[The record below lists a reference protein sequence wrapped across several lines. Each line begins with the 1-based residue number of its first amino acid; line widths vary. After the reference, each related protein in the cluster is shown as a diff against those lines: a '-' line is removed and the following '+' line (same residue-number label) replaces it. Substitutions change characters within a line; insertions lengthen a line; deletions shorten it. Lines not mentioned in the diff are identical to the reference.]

1 MKRINVYT
9 DGACSNNGR
18 PNAKA
23 GLGVYFGEN
32 DARNKYARITGKQ
45 TNNRA
50 EVMAILTAA
59 NILYREILAG
69 YDIHIY
75 SDSTYAMRC
84 CGEYGEKLHSKNW
97 ASKKPIPNLELVKTA
112 YETFKKY
119 DNITFH
125 YIAAHTGLDD
135 EHSRGN
141 EGADRL
147 ANLAIGQT
155 SCQYAN
161 KSKKKSH
168 YAVARGRQMG
178 VFNSWDEC
186 KVQVDGF
193 LDARYKGFTSLAEA
207 EAWIALNSTDNV
219 IPGHQALNKPKKIYL
234 NVPYSEKDE
243 GKKLGTKWDPKKKKW
258 YIFSNSNN
266 KETILNR
273 WPNI

>member
-1 MKRINVYT
+1 MSINVYT

-23 GLGVYFGEN
+23 GLGVFFSDN
-32 DARNKYARITGKQ
+32 DDRNFYAKISGKQ

-50 EVMAILTAA
+50 ELMAILKAA
-59 NILYREILAG
+59 NILKEEIREG

-84 CGEYGEKLHSKNW
+84 CRDYGEKLNAKGWN
-97 ASKKPIPNLELVKTA
+97 SKKEIPNLELIKLA
-112 YETFKKY
+112 YETFKSY
-119 DNITFH
+119 DNIHLH

-135 EHSRGN
+135 EHSQGN

-161 KSKKKSH
+161 K
-168 YAVARGRQMG
+168 
-178 VFNSWDEC
+178 
-186 KVQVDGF
+186 
-193 LDARYKGFTSLAEA
+193 
-207 EAWIALNSTDNV
+207 
-219 IPGHQALNKPKKIYL
+219 PKKIYL
-234 NVPYSEKDE
+234 NIPYSEKDE

-258 YIFSNSNN
+258 YIFSNSNYR
-266 KETILNR
+266 ETILNR
-273 WPNI
+273 WHNI

>member
-1 MKRINVYT
+1 MRINVYT

-50 EVMAILTAA
+50 EVMALLTAA
-59 NILYREILAG
+59 KILYREINAG

-84 CGEYGEKLHSKNW
+84 CGEYGEKLHAKNW
-97 ASKKPIPNLELVKTA
+97 TSNKPIPNLELVQIA
-112 YETFKKY
+112 YETFKRH

-161 KSKKKSH
+161 KP
-168 YAVARGRQMG
+168 
-178 VFNSWDEC
+178 
-186 KVQVDGF
+186 
-193 LDARYKGFTSLAEA
+193 T
-207 EAWIALNSTDNV
+207 
-219 IPGHQALNKPKKIYL
+219 KIYL
-234 NVPYSEKDE
+234 NIPYCEKDE

-266 KETILNR
+266 KEIILSR
-273 WPNI
+273 WANI

>member
-18 PNAKA
+18 PNARA
-23 GLGVYFGEN
+23 GLGVYFKEN
-32 DARNKYARITGKQ
+32 DVRNYFAGIGGKQ

-50 EVMAILTAA
+50 EVMALLTAA
-59 NILYREILAG
+59 NILYREIQAG

-84 CGEYGEKLHSKNW
+84 CGEYGEKLHAMNW
-97 ASKKPIPNLELVKTA
+97 TSKKPIPNLELVKTA
-112 YETFKKY
+112 YETFKKH

-135 EHSRGN
+135 EHSKGN

-155 SCQYAN
+155 SCQYA
-161 KSKKKSH
+161 
-168 YAVARGRQMG
+168 
-178 VFNSWDEC
+178 
-186 KVQVDGF
+186 
-193 LDARYKGFTSLAEA
+193 
-207 EAWIALNSTDNV
+207 
-219 IPGHQALNKPKKIYL
+219 NKPKKIYL